1 MNRRLALVALWAVFA
16 VAAVG
21 VGFAAAGLVEGPFT
35 DSLSTQAGGDG
46 AGATGGPS
54 VLPTTPAPTG
64 PPATSHSPT
73 TRPPRGTSSGTD
85 APSTV
90 TRSVSTRGGVVI
102 ARCTGHLVSV
112 SASPAVGWR
121 LDDYTQGRVAE
132 AKVRFAASGGDG
144 ERVEVKATCE
154 HGAPVFELEDE
165 RGSHDSDG
173 GTSSDE

>member
-1 MNRRLALVALWAVFA
+1 MNRRLALVALWVVFA

-46 AGATGGPS
+46 SS

-73 TRPPRGTSSGTD
+73 TRPPGSTSSATD
-85 APSTV
+85 GPSTV

-102 ARCTGHLVSV
+102 ARCTGQLVSV

-121 LDDYTQGRVAE
+121 LDDYTQGRVEE